1 MKEQLIVIPFEEYEE
16 LKHFKRM
23 AQEEYMKIYLKTE
36 RSDFGSC
43 YKWWEIYTKDE
54 AVRKITDELIEAR
67 KELEKIKEQCKQL
80 EEENEKACYRIGWK
94 SIVEMILVLSITI
107 GFVHLYKIYL

>member
-1 MKEQLIVIPFEEYEE
+1 MITIPFEEYEE

-36 RSDFGSC
+36 RFDFGSC

-54 AVRKITDELIEAR
+54 AVRKITDELIETR
-67 KELEKIKEQCKQL
+67 RELEKIKDAQENKKEQISTG
-80 EEENEKACYRIGWK
+80 RIVLNLILTCVVAVLVFAIFK
-94 SIVEMILVLSITI
+94 S
-107 GFVHLYKIYL
+107 LYQ

>member
-1 MKEQLIVIPFEEYEE
+1 MITIPFEEYEE

-36 RSDFGSC
+36 RFDFGSC

-54 AVRKITDELIEAR
+54 AVRKITDELIETR
-67 KELEKIKEQCKQL
+67 RELGNIKDAQENKKEQISTG
-80 EEENEKACYRIGWK
+80 RIVLNLILTCVVAVLVFAIFK
-94 SIVEMILVLSITI
+94 S
-107 GFVHLYKIYL
+107 LYQ

>member
-1 MKEQLIVIPFEEYEE
+1 MITIPFEEYEE

-36 RSDFGSC
+36 RFDFGSC

-54 AVRKITDELIEAR
+54 AVRKITDELIETR
-67 KELEKIKEQCKQL
+67 RELENIKDAQENKKEQISTG
-80 EEENEKACYRIGWK
+80 RIVLNLILTCVAAVLVFAIFK
-94 SIVEMILVLSITI
+94 S
-107 GFVHLYKIYL
+107 LYQ